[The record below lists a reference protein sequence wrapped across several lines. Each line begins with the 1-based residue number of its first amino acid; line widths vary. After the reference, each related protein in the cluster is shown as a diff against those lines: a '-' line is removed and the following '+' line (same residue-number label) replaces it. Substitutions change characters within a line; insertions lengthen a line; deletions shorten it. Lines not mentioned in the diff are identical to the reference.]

1 MDPIERLVYL
11 NALLSS
17 VESAWPRVSVEIDE
31 RIEDLIRRL
40 VASEDAEARG
50 AIKALQELLDL
61 PATLK
66 SERDQINAELSE
78 RDSAH

>member
-11 NALLSS
+11 NTLLSS

-66 SERDQINAELSE
+66 SERDHINAELSE